1 MTGGVPDADADEDAA
16 AAAEGGQVQDR
27 AGIQA
32 RLRRAPEVIETD
44 TWTNRT
50 QRTRQ
55 PRNFYQAA
63 GNGIRKRKWFISA
76 ERSSAK

>member
-1 MTGGVPDADADEDAA
+1 MTGGVPDTDADEDAA

-55 PRNFYQAA
+55 PRKCYQAGA
-63 GNGIRKRKWFISA
+63 REKEGRPGGGRKDR
-76 ERSSAK
+76 